1 MNLLELEG
9 KNKEELLTIA
19 KDMGVED
26 SLDAMRKDEVVFKLM
41 QSYAEQQGYIL
52 ASGILEVI
60 NDGYGFLL
68 SLIHI

>member
-41 QSYAEQQGYIL
+41 HNKATSWLLGY
-52 ASGILEVI
+52 SK
-60 NDGYGFLL
+60 LL
-68 SLIHI
+68 MMDMVF

>member
-26 SLDAMRKDEVVFKLM
+26 SLDAMR
-41 QSYAEQQGYIL
+41 
-52 ASGILEVI
+52 
-60 NDGYGFLL
+60 
-68 SLIHI
+68 